1 MKFPY
6 QRPTNFN
13 YDLKATLITDKKK
26 TVKVC

>member
-6 QRPTNFN
+6 QRPTNLN

-26 TVKVC
+26 NVKV

>member
-26 TVKVC
+26 NVKV